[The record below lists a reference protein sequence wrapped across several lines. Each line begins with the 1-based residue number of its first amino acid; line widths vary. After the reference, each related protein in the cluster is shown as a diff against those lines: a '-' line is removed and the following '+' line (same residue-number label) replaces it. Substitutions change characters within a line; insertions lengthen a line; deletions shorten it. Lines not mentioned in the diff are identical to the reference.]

1 MKQRMKSKQKTIALC
16 GSMMFAKEMLEIKLQ
31 LEKMN
36 VSVHIQEDAEDFVK
50 GKRTNENKWQ
60 KIKLDP
66 FKTYFNVIQNSDA
79 ILVVNFDKSQI
90 GNYIGANTLIEMAF
104 AYILNKKIFL
114 LNPIPKMNYTDEIE
128 AMKPIVLD
136 SHLNKILE
144 VE

>member
-36 VSVHIQEDAEDFVK
+36 VSAHIQEDAEDFVK